1 MSEEDISNQST
12 SEHLLLQFTDWH
24 RSPSPMNSA
33 EVDLSARNA
42 AQRAK
47 ELESEIAREAVA
59 AEKVLIKP
67 EPNNNREADM
77 ENDAASNDIVAVPGH
92 VPPERNGDASSTM
105 LADRAKAKLARRKA
119 LRKKQLK
126 HVSRLDHILEIL
138 DEESTSSGEEILKF
152 NKPVMASRP
161 PFVSQSLQSKQE
173 PVLKPAPLGG
183 ASSTLRPGNGDPS
196 DKETLNVFEP
206 ILSNDSVTP
215 SAAAAPSRPQPLS
228 RPTSSR
234 GPPSQP
240 QPITKYSLIAK
251 RLEAIRRKLTTGRPS
266 SFLKPPYKTSW
277 PYKDEKANRDGP
289 IQSPL
294 ARRLRRKQPDIIP
307 SFQGLVEVVDKRQLP
322 PLRGLLDFDG
332 SERSDTERP
341 AKEESEVAG
350 ASRFETLRKKLEDGQ
365 NFSLVEALDEGHIP
379 LEEKMVIADPLPFHH
394 SPPKKQKSPDGIKS
408 RTKKYSI
415 RAGSS
420 RVTKVEEAPRL
431 TASEEGRKLA
441 AMALSK
447 SKTKVKSTTKSRFKA
462 KARRRRAR
470 RTQLQLLLE
479 AAGPNHQKKMRTR
492 SEQYYTTILD
502 VLMDREA
509 QYESDDE

>member
-1 MSEEDISNQST
+1 MSKKLKHTRDPFSNLSNQYSQYADLPSSDSISPNQLFEDWYKTLSSPILSEEDISNQST

-24 RSPSPMNSA
+24 RSPSPMNFP

-42 AQRAK
+42 AQRAE

-59 AEKVLIKP
+59 AEKVLSKP
-67 EPNNNREADM
+67 EQNHSREADM
-77 ENDAASNDIVAVPGH
+77 ENDAASDDIVAVPGH
-92 VPPERNGDASSTM
+92 VPPERNGNASSTM

-126 HVSRLDHILEIL
+126 DS
-138 DEESTSSGEEILKF
+138 
-152 NKPVMASRP
+152 
-161 PFVSQSLQSKQE
+161 
-173 PVLKPAPLGG
+173 
-183 ASSTLRPGNGDPS
+183 S

-206 ILSNDSVTP
+206 IPSNDSVTP

-228 RPTSSR
+228 EPHSPR
-234 GPPSQP
+234 GPSSQP
-240 QPITKYSLIAK
+240 QPIIKNSPTAK
-251 RLEAIRRKLTTGRPS
+251 RVEAIRQKLTNGRPPS
-266 SFLKPPYKTSW
+266 LLKFPYKTSW

-289 IQSPL
+289 VQSPL
-294 ARRLRRKQPDIIP
+294 ARRLQRKQPDIVP
-307 SFQGLVEVVDKRQLP
+307 SFRGLVEVVDKRQLP
-322 PLRGLLDFDG
+322 PLRDLLDFDG

-350 ASRFETLRKKLEDGQ
+350 VSRFETLRKKLEDGAT
-365 NFSLVEALDEGHIP
+365 FDLVEALDKGYIP
-379 LEEKMVIADPLPFHH
+379 SKEKMVIADPLPFHH
-394 SPPKKQKSPDGIKS
+394 SPPKKQKSPDRIK
-408 RTKKYSI
+408 TKTKRYSI
-415 RAGSS
+415 RGGSS

-431 TASEEGRKLA
+431 TASEEKRKLA
-441 AMALSK
+441 AKALSK
-447 SKTKVKSTTKSRFKA
+447 PKTKVKSTTKSRSKA
-462 KARRRRAR
+462 KARHRRAR

-492 SEQYYTTILD
+492 SEQYYTNILD